1 MPHVACA
8 RQELLEDDGDAVV
21 NLTQMMMMTCQTFS
35 LCWPVLGPDMNTGDK
50 DEDEEEDEEDEEV
63 AVCRLYTATLPS

>member
-1 MPHVACA
+1 
-8 RQELLEDDGDAVV
+8 
-21 NLTQMMMMTCQTFS
+21 MTCQTFS

-50 DEDEEEDEEDEEV
+50 DEEDEDEEEDEEVDEEDEV